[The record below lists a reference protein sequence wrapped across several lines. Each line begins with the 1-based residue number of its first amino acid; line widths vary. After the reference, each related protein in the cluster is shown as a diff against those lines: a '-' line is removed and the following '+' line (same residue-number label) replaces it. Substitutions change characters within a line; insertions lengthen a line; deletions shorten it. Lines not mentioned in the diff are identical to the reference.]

1 MVLCRQ
7 EQHLEEVIVMK
18 KALVFAGVILL
29 SPIIMAVVDALVG
42 VSFKEEVTL
51 FAWDRPRWDPH
62 AVGSY
67 ITRVRPVVVAAA
79 DYVPK

>member
-51 FAWDRPRWDPH
+51 FAWIAHDGIRMLWG
-62 AVGSY
+62 AILLAFVQWL
-67 ITRVRPVVVAAA
+67 
-79 DYVPK
+79 